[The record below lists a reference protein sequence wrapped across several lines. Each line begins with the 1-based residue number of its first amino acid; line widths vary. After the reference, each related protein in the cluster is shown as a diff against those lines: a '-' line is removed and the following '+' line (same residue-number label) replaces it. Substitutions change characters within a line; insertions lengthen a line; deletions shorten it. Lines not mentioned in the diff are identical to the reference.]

1 MDLHQLYIF
10 TKVVEQKSFSRAAE
24 ALYLSQSTVSSH
36 IQSLEKNLGV
46 TLFDRVGRENIL
58 TPYGER
64 LYFWAQKLL
73 QLKDQALLDIKQSAE
88 KLAGGIRIGVS
99 SVPGQFILPKMIKDF
114 RSHYSLVTFSI
125 NQWPSKTVAERVL
138 NGIVDVGVLG
148 EKYENDKLQYFPLLK
163 EKLVLLASKD
173 FTIKEPVTI
182 ESISQY
188 PFVMRNSNSGT
199 KSMLDK
205 FLKRHN
211 MKESQFNIVAHTDS
225 GENLIEL
232 VKNGVGVSI
241 ISEIAAKKHTENPLI
256 QAHKISGFDDE
267 RYFYLVYNKKKTLSM
282 PSKLFI
288 EMFSGKKMDMEE

>member
-10 TKVVEQKSFSRAAE
+10 TKVVEQKSFSKAAE

-46 TLFDRVGRENIL
+46 TLFDRVGRENTL

-88 KLAGGIRIGVS
+88 NLAGVIRIGVS
-99 SVPGQFILPKMIKDF
+99 SVPGQFIVPKMIKDF
-114 RSHYSLVTFSI
+114 RSHYSQVTFSI

-138 NGIVDVGVLG
+138 NGTVDIGVLG
-148 EKYENDKLQYFPLLK
+148 EKYENEKLHYYPLLK
-163 EKLVLLASKD
+163 EKLVLLASKE
-173 FTIKEPVTI
+173 FTIDNPVTI

-188 PFVMRNSNSGT
+188 PFIMRNSDSGT
-199 KSMLDK
+199 KSMLEK
-205 FLKRHN
+205 FLKRN
-211 MKESQFNIVAHTDS
+211 DMKESRFNIVAHTDS
-225 GENLIEL
+225 GECLIEL
-232 VKNGVGVSI
+232 VKQGVGVSI
-241 ISEIAAKKHTENPLI
+241 ISEIAAKKHVESPLI
-256 QAHKISGFDDE
+256 QAHRISGFDDE

-288 EMFSGKKMDMEE
+288 EMFSDKKVDID